1 MHELHATSNSGGGGN
16 SVALEKLSRKLSRR
30 PFEPVCSASLTED
43 RHVAADFNETK
54 CWPDIV
60 ESTPMVLANL
70 QKAHVASVMSVHV
83 LAPR

>member
-1 MHELHATSNSGGGGN
+1 MVSF
-16 SVALEKLSRKLSRR
+16 K
-30 PFEPVCSASLTED
+30 PFWSASLTED
-43 RHVAADFNETK
+43 RHVAAGFNETK
-54 CWPDIV
+54 FWRDIV